1 MKRTLLLDLASAA
14 LVTATAP
21 LLAGDVERAF
31 DIYDAYLPM
40 AKYEQQAGPGLAVRK
55 YILARR
61 GVIASEAVR
70 KPGPKLSAPDIADIE
85 RLIARQE
92 KKLLALR

>member
-1 MKRTLLLDLASAA
+1 MQRKARFLAWRQFDG
-14 LVTATAP
+14 VEFDP
-21 LLAGDVERAF
+21 VERAF
-31 DIYDAYLPM
+31 DIYDAYLPL

-61 GVIASEAVR
+61 GVIASDAVR